1 MFWCSFTFYWKQD
14 VNLTYVISLMNVH
27 FKFYTQ
33 GITVWKYKITF
44 LGKVRIITKQCHTK
58 KNINKL
64 KFSWRKSLTKKSS
77 LLQLPTPHQ
86 STVSA
91 GSIKNYHR
99 LFLYSSCLKR
109 LRSTN
114 LSSYP
119 HVYWLLL
126 FIIVFAHG
134 SNILKPQSN
143 FLAF

>member
-1 MFWCSFTFYWKQD
+1 MFWGSFTFSRKQD
-14 VNLTYVISLMNVH
+14 VNLTFIWTFILSSIPRGLLYENTKL
-27 FKFYTQ
+27 
-33 GITVWKYKITF
+33 TF
-44 LGKVRIITKQCHTK
+44 LGKVRVIIKQCHAK
-58 KNINKL
+58 KNINKMKL
-64 KFSWRKSLTKKSS
+64 SLRKPLTKKSS

-99 LFLYSSCLKR
+99 LFLYSSCLKQ

-126 FIIVFAHG
+126 FIIAFAHE
-134 SNILKPQSN
+134 SNIL
-143 FLAF
+143 

>member
-14 VNLTYVISLMNVH
+14 VNLTYIISLMNVH

-33 GITVWKYKITF
+33 RITVWKYKIIF
-44 LGKVRIITKQCHTK
+44 LGKVRIIIQQCHAK
-58 KNINKL
+58 KNISKL
-64 KFSWRKSLTKKSS
+64 KFSWRKSLKKKSS

-99 LFLYSSCLKR
+99 LFLHSRCLKR

-114 LSSYP
+114 LSSYH
-119 HVYWLLL
+119 HVCWLLL
-126 FIIVFAHG
+126 FILVFAHG
-134 SNILKPQSN
+134 SNIL
-143 FLAF
+143 